1 VKEPIPAISWALLSW
16 RAIRSDA
23 GVGPGVGWGVWSA
36 GVRRAAAYGVKRC
49 SQPVIRPSSRT
60 GL

>member
-1 VKEPIPAISWALLSW
+1 MPAISWASLSW
-16 RAIRSDA
+16 RARASDSGSVATVGTGA
-23 GVGPGVGWGVWSA
+23 GA
-36 GVRRAAAYGVKRC
+36 GAGAATAYGVKRC